1 MLPRDGSVHWPGR
14 KRSWPTGGQRS
25 DSGSSCSPI
34 LASNWPYG
42 GPRPG
47 TLAYISPAAWNHNLP
62 QNNIDI
68 CCRGDAPSN
77 WRYTATRRTRRA
89 HSPSALLQ
97 LESPQDD
104 ADICCRGLIG
114 LALILLLLEISL
126 RMELAKEGSDAAKG
140 VIPAPSASPQRLE
153 FGGALPSQPITP
165 TSLQSVDQLGA
176 PGAAP
181 TSDYAQTFGQAFR
194 EPVPLPRP
202 RKLRWGGTSV
212 LTIRTF
218 VAFLNPSRRTKS
230 TRVHAVALCRTSRR
244 KLDVPR

>member
-1 MLPRDGSVHWPGR
+1 VTAVPVAVRFWRLID
-14 KRSWPTGGQRS
+14 PTVVQGQELLRTF
-25 DSGSSCSPI
+25 
-34 LASNWPYG
+34 LLLL
-42 GPRPG
+42 G
-47 TLAYISPAAWNHNLP
+47 TT
-62 QNNIDI
+62 I
-68 CCRGDAPSN
+68 C
-77 WRYTATRRTRRA
+77 RRTTLTFVAAEMRHRIDAILPHGELVVRTVRQLFCNLSPRRTTLIFVA
-89 HSPSALLQ
+89 A
-97 LESPQDD
+97 
-104 ADICCRGLIG
+104 GLIG

-202 RKLRWGGTSV
+202 RKLR
-212 LTIRTF
+212 
-218 VAFLNPSRRTKS
+218 
-230 TRVHAVALCRTSRR
+230 
-244 KLDVPR
+244 